1 MPRARPPR
9 SSSTRTS
16 RIDPRM
22 SDRLSSDALASL
34 MAANAVSP
42 DEQRRQTGFRVAL
55 VDAWQIPEGARVL
68 EIGCGQG
75 DTTAAL
81 ADALGARGRV
91 IAIDVAEPT
100 YGAPITIGDS
110 ARHLSEG
117 PLGPRVKFRYGFD
130 VLDPENAFPDDA
142 FDAIVLAHCTW
153 YFDSLDQLRE
163 TLRQIRPWAP
173 RLYLSEW
180 DLEPRALDQT
190 AHLLAVLI
198 QGQIEA
204 LQVREPRERADALL
218 ARGAARHARRD
229 GLGGRVGDAGR
240 RLCARRRRLGDRR
253 LPRASRCPK
262 RPGSTCPRGCGPCS
276 RARATCCAASLP
288 VTGTGHCRPTPSP
301 QRELRDRRPHVNR
314 AGAARRRHRQRDSR
328 GDGERLR
335 QGRSEL
341 SPAYTSICPGS
352 TRKWPWLS

>member
-1 MPRARPPR
+1 
-9 SSSTRTS
+9 
-16 RIDPRM
+16 M
-22 SDRLSSDALASL
+22 SERLSSDALASL
-34 MAANAVSP
+34 MAASALSP

-55 VDAWQIPEGARVL
+55 VEAWQIPEGARVL

-81 ADALGARGRV
+81 ADAVGARGRI
-91 IAIDVAEPT
+91 IAVDVAEPT

-153 YFDSLDQLRE
+153 YFDSLDQVRQ

-173 RLYLSEW
+173 RLHLSEW
-180 DLEPRALDQT
+180 DLEPRGLDQT

-204 LQVREPRERADALL
+204 YRSESIANVRTPYSRDALRRMLEETGWALDWETLVDASTLDDAAWEIDACLEDSLPDATRLDLPPRLRTLL
-218 ARGAARHARRD
+218 ASQGDVLRRIAARD
-229 GLGGRVGDAGR
+229 GKRP
-240 RLCARRRRLGDRR
+240 
-253 LPRASRCPK
+253 LPAYCIAATRAS
-262 RPGSTCPRGCGPCS
+262 
-276 RARATCCAASLP
+276 
-288 VTGTGHCRPTPSP
+288 
-301 QRELRDRRPHVNR
+301 
-314 AGAARRRHRQRDSR
+314 
-328 GDGERLR
+328 
-335 QGRSEL
+335 
-341 SPAYTSICPGS
+341 
-352 TRKWPWLS
+352 